1 MSSSGLDSK
10 NKRGSSEKPLLQDA
24 ASQNNNNNNMG
35 SNPMDSEAARRNAY
49 SYPMIKRSD
58 MNEDMQ
64 SEVLETCV
72 NACERHSLNNETAAK
87 QIKESLDRKFG
98 ASWHVVVGEGFGF
111 EVSYELKNLMYMFF
125 AGNLAICCWKCS

>member
-1 MSSSGLDSK
+1 MSSLDAK
-10 NKRGSSEKPLLQDA
+10 TKRSPMDKKSDLLQTNTEIE
-24 ASQNNNNNNMG
+24 AS
-35 SNPMDSEAARRNAY
+35 RRNIY
-49 SYPMIKRSD
+49 TYPMIKRSD

-64 SEVLETCV
+64 NEVLETCV
-72 NACERHSLNNETAAK
+72 NACERHSVNNETAAK